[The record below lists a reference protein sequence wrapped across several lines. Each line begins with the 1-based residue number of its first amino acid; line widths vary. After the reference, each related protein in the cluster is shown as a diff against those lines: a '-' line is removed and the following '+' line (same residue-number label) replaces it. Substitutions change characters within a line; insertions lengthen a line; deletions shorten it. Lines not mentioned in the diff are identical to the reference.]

1 MLCYTYSMYSMKNNL
16 HQLIREVL
24 SDQTT
29 IVKKKGTVPLETKY
43 NVYED
48 GTCLSLAN
56 EVIYDLFVFFQM
68 YVTNRNLYLDIKIV
82 ICRVLG

>member
-1 MLCYTYSMYSMKNNL
+1 MKNNL

-29 IVKKKGTVPLETKY
+29 IVKKKGTVPHETKY

-68 YVTNRNLYLDIKIV
+68 YVTNWNLYLDTKIV